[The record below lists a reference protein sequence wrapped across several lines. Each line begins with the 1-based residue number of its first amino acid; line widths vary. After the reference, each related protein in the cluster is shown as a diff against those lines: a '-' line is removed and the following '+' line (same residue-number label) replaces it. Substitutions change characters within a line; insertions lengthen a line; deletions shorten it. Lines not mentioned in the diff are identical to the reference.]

1 MTNSVQRLSRV
12 RSAVLCAAVAC
23 AVSTPA
29 VAMDVLKVGDMAPEF
44 SVESW
49 LLPSE
54 KGLDVNL
61 TDGKVHVVEFWAT
74 WCGPCK
80 FSIPHLTRLQQ
91 EWGEDR
97 LQIIGVS
104 NEKLEDV
111 EPWVERNLSQIGYA
125 IAVSAARGVQKKW
138 YKAARLSSIPVAFIV
153 GPAGRIQYIG
163 NPNGEDFEHT
173 LTKVLRGRFD
183 AAKEREAAPM
193 LKDLRAQKDAKNWRQ
208 YERIAN
214 EIIALDPRVFIDVQM
229 DLFQT
234 RIVDMNRKDEAY
246 AAVNTFVENAI
257 ESDPEGI
264 VLFAEH
270 IVSAPEIPDEDRD
283 LELALKSTKQAIEQF
298 DDPRRQAA
306 ALKVMAAVHFK
317 RGESDEAVSVA
328 RDAYRLAPAD
338 AKDDYREQW
347 IEYKRQAKG

>member
-1 MTNSVQRLSRV
+1 MNIAQQLSHL
-12 RSAVLCAAVAC
+12 RSFTACGVAVATF
-23 AVSTPA
+23 ATTA
-29 VAMDVLKVGDMAPEF
+29 TAADKLQVGDMAPEF

-49 LLPSE
+49 ILPSE
-54 KGLDVNL
+54 KGLDVDL
-61 TDGKVHVVEFWAT
+61 TDGKVHVVEFRAT
-74 WCGPCK
+74 WCAPCK

-104 NEKLEDV
+104 NEKPEEV
-111 EPWVERNLSQIGYA
+111 EPWVERNLSQIGYGIA
-125 IAVSAARGVQKKW
+125 ISTGRGVQKTW
-138 YKAARLSSIPVAFIV
+138 YKGAQLSSIPSAFIV
-153 GPAGRIQYIG
+153 GPAGRIQFIG

-183 AAKEREAAPM
+183 AAKERQAAPM

-208 YERIAN
+208 YEKVAN

-229 DLFQT
+229 DLFET
-234 RIVDMNRKDEAY
+234 RIVDMKRRDQAY
-246 AAVNTFVENAI
+246 AAVNTFIENAI
-257 ESDPEGI
+257 ETDPEGI
-264 VLFAEH
+264 ILFADH
-270 IVSAPEIPDEDRD
+270 IVADPDIPDEDRD

-298 DDPRRQAA
+298 DDARRQAA
-306 ALKVMAAVHFK
+306 AMKVMAAVHFK
-317 RGESDEAVSVA
+317 RGENTEAVSVA

-347 IEYKRQAKG
+347 LEYKRQAKG